1 MLTASHELLN
11 EGTRFMKD
19 CLGTLKPTSR
29 FSQTGKNLCSGLL
42 PFIPPP
48 ARNCVYYIALGRVG
62 VTRTEDQQLFKS
74 LEVKSDEGIT
84 DSIRYF
90 IARWTLEYKP

>member
-1 MLTASHELLN
+1 
-11 EGTRFMKD
+11 MKD
-19 CLGTLKPTSR
+19 CLGTLQPTSH

-42 PFIPPP
+42 LFIPPP
-48 ARNCVYYIALGRVG
+48 TRNCIYYIALGHVG

-84 DSIRYF
+84 DNIRYF
-90 IARWTLEYKP
+90 IA